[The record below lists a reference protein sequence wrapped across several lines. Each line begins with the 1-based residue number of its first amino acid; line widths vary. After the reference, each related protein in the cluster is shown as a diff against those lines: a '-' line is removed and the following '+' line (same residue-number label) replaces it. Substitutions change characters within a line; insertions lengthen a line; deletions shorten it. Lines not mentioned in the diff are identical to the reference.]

1 MAGLHGII
9 HSTQRLVVNG
19 LDPLEANLCTFA
31 GDLFNITA
39 AYAVDREF
47 MNIGIYRDI
56 SDFPDFS

>member
-1 MAGLHGII
+1 M
-9 HSTQRLVVNG
+9 VVKG